1 MEIQLEHVS
10 KTLKGTKIIDD
21 VSLHLTSGKVYGLK
35 GYNGSGKTM
44 LMRVVAGLL
53 KPTSGE
59 VRLDG
64 KVLGRDLDFPPS
76 VGLFLENPAF
86 LPNYTGLENLML
98 IASLKGVANEE
109 KVREAIAR
117 VGLDPD
123 DTRKYRKY
131 SLGMKQRLGIACAI
145 FETPDI
151 LLLDEP
157 TNALDRDG
165 VQLVS
170 DIIRSERER
179 GALIVM
185 ASHEQERLESLA
197 DVIFTIEHGR
207 IVSSSNGEI

>member
-10 KTLKGTKIIDD
+10 KTLKGSKIIDD
-21 VSLHLTSGKVYGLK
+21 VCLHLTSGKVYGLK

-44 LMRVVAGLL
+44 LMRVIAGLL

-59 VRLDG
+59 VLLDG
-64 KVLGRDLDFPPS
+64 KVLGKDLDFPPS

-98 IASLKGVANEE
+98 IASLKGVANEAQI
-109 KVREAIAR
+109 REAITR

-165 VQLVS
+165 VQLIS
-170 DIIRSERER
+170 DIILNERDR

-197 DVIFTIEHGR
+197 DIIFTIEHGR
-207 IVSSSNGEI
+207 IVSCSNGES